1 MDPLFPLSF
10 KLNGK
15 SVQQEVS
22 VRTSLADMLRHQ
34 IGLTA
39 THLGCEQGSCGACNV
54 VVNGNVVRSCLIF
67 AIQME
72 DAEIETSEGF
82 ADDVVMDTLRV
93 NFAQRNALQ
102 CGFCTG
108 GMLLSAREL
117 LAKSPKP
124 GRSEIREH
132 ISGNFCRCTGY
143 EAIVDAIW
151 KTAHEAAGS
160 EAPNE

>member
-10 KLNGK
+10 TLNGK
-15 SVQQEVS
+15 PVQQEVS
-22 VRTSLADMLRHQ
+22 VRTTLADMLRHQ

-39 THLGCEQGSCGACNV
+39 THLGCEHGSCGACNV
-54 VVNGNVVRSCLIF
+54 VVNGKVVRSCLIF

-82 ADDVVMDTLRV
+82 ANDPIMDALRN

-108 GMLLSAREL
+108 GLLLSAREL
-117 LAKSPKP
+117 LANSPNP
-124 GRSEIREH
+124 DREEIREY

-151 KTAHEAAGS
+151 KTAHDATGS
-160 EAPNE
+160 VCEE

>member
-10 KLNGK
+10 TLNGK
-15 SVQQEVS
+15 PVQQEVS

-54 VVNGNVVRSCLIF
+54 VVNGKVVRSCLIF

-82 ADDVVMDTLRV
+82 AKDPIMDTLRD

-124 GRSEIREH
+124 DRGEIREH

-151 KTAHEAAGS
+151 KTAHEATGS
-160 EAPNE
+160 VSDE